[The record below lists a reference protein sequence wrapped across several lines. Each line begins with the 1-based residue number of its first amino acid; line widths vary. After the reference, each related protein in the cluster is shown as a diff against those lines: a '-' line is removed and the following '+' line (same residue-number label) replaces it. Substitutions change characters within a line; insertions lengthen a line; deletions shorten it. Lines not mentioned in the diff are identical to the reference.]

1 VPQRIVSEDTGSMR
15 LIASKL
21 MRVSLLK
28 QEWKDNFKLFCK
40 VFSRMNHKVLELD
53 PRNLKQR
60 TLLNIK
66 NEIKALK
73 KLMKNEIKEKELI
86 KQEIRN
92 LL

>member
-1 VPQRIVSEDTGSMR
+1 
-15 LIASKL
+15 
-21 MRVSLLK
+21 
-28 QEWKDNFKLFCK
+28 
-40 VFSRMNHKVLELD
+40 MNHKVLELD